1 MNLLRILQSPALL
14 GTMEQ
19 STLVNILRWPAK
31 KEGHI
36 GRSSICYLKN
46 RPSFNGRAAMYGQ
59 RFNEAGK
66 GAMWQKEIV
75 NEIAL
80 FKNNTGHLFCFVIP
94 FKLTV
99 SF

>member
-1 MNLLRILQSPALL
+1 
-14 GTMEQ
+14 
-19 STLVNILRWPAK
+19 
-31 KEGHI
+31 
-36 GRSSICYLKN
+36 
-46 RPSFNGRAAMYGQ
+46 MYGQ

-80 FKNNTGHLFCFVIP
+80 FKNNTGHLLCFVIP

-99 SF
+99 FILSTVNYLLALYI